1 MLKILVDKT
10 DVKEKVRKVQ
20 KLRRVV
26 NVFDAENQDILPE
39 IPDALR
45 KERNVP
51 SVTRKVIL
59 LLYAKP
65 KVKIMANQE

>member
-1 MLKILVDKT
+1 LKILVDKT

-39 IPDALR
+39 MPDALR

-51 SVTRKVIL
+51 GVTKKVIL

>member
-1 MLKILVDKT
+1 
-10 DVKEKVRKVQ
+10 
-20 KLRRVV
+20 VV
-26 NVFDAENQDILPE
+26 NIFDAENQEILPE

-59 LLYAKP
+59 LVVCKTKSKDHGKP
-65 KVKIMANQE
+65 RVLTMKKMNMPLLLNEQWTRGK

>member
-1 MLKILVDKT
+1 
-10 DVKEKVRKVQ
+10 VKVKVRKVE

-26 NVFDAENQDILPE
+26 NVFDAENQVILPE

-65 KVKIMANQE
+65 KVKIMADQE